1 MRLETL
7 DDAKRYLEGLINLE
21 RRRDFD
27 YEKLGLGRIRALL
40 EAVGHPERGLSCLH
54 IAGSKGKGT
63 VALAAEVLLR
73 AAGRRVGTYTSPHL
87 ESWTQ
92 RFRIDGAPVAA
103 QAMVGALRSMIPAV
117 EKLRQ
122 DPELRP
128 SFFDVSTALALVL
141 FRELGVDTGV
151 MEVGIGGRL
160 DSTNAILSKVSVVT
174 AIQLEHT
181 EKLGNTLEEI
191 CAEKAGI
198 LRAGVPAVHGPL
210 APGAYGVLAA
220 RAVACNTE
228 LHAVGA
234 PQAELGLDGLSIRLE
249 DGRELCAPVL
259 GLHQATN
266 LALAVRA
273 CELFLGRPLQGRE
286 LGALESLQLPARV
299 ERFGNTILD
308 CAHTPDSARE
318 LRRTLAA
325 VWPGRSW
332 VLVVSIAADKDAAR
346 ILAELAPPSR
356 ACVVTAA
363 EPVRSLAPEVLVP
376 LARSAGIEK
385 VEPHAQPEDALRRGL
400 ELAGP
405 DELVVLTG
413 SVYFAGA
420 VRPLLVGAKKGG

>member
-1 MRLETL
+1 MRLETP

-40 EAVGHPERGLSCLH
+40 EAVGHPEQGLSCLH

-63 VALAAEVLLR
+63 VALAAESLLR

-92 RFRIDGAPVAA
+92 RFRIDGAAVEA
-103 QAMVGALRSMIPAV
+103 QAMVRALRSMVPAV

-122 DPELRP
+122 DPALRP

-141 FRELGVDTGV
+141 FRELGVDAGV
-151 MEVGIGGRL
+151 MEVGLGGRL
-160 DSTNAILSKVSVVT
+160 DSTNTVLSRVSVIT

-181 EKLGNTLEEI
+181 EKLGNTVEEI

-198 LRAGVPAVHGPL
+198 LRAGIPAVHGPL
-210 APGAYGVLAA
+210 APGAYAVLAA

-234 PQAELGLDGLSIRLE
+234 PRAELGLDGLSIRLE
-249 DGRELCAPVL
+249 DGRELRAPIL

-273 CELFLGRPLQGRE
+273 CELFLGRPLESRE
-286 LGALESLQLPARV
+286 LAALESLHLPARL
-299 ERFGNTILD
+299 ERFGDVILD
-308 CAHTPDSARE
+308 CAHTPDSARA
-318 LRRTLAA
+318 LGRTLGA

-346 ILAELAPPSR
+346 ILAELAPSSR
-356 ACVVTAA
+356 VCVVTAA
-363 EPVRSLAPEVLVP
+363 EPVRSLNPEVLMP
-376 LARSAGIEK
+376 LARAAGIEE
-385 VEPHAQPEDALRRGL
+385 VEQQARPGDALRRAL

-420 VRPLLVGAKKGG
+420 VRPLLVGREGV

>member
-1 MRLETL
+1 MTPPPPPSAAPLR
-7 DDAKRYLEGLINLE
+7 K
-21 RRRDFD
+21 
-27 YEKLGLGRIRALL
+27 KLAQIHRCR
-40 EAVGHPERGLSCLH
+40 PERIIVGN
-54 IAGSKGKGT
+54 GS
-63 VALAAEVLLR
+63 
-73 AAGRRVGTYTSPHL
+73 
-87 ESWTQ
+87 
-92 RFRIDGAPVAA
+92 D
-103 QAMVGALRSMIPAV
+103 
-117 EKLRQ
+117 
-122 DPELRP
+122 EL
-128 SFFDVSTALALVL
+128 
-141 FRELGVDTGV
+141 
-151 MEVGIGGRL
+151 
-160 DSTNAILSKVSVVT
+160 
-174 AIQLEHT
+174 
-181 EKLGNTLEEI
+181 
-191 CAEKAGI
+191 
-198 LRAGVPAVHGPL
+198 
-210 APGAYGVLAA
+210 
-220 RAVACNTE
+220 
-228 LHAVGA
+228 
-234 PQAELGLDGLSIRLE
+234 
-249 DGRELCAPVL
+249 
-259 GLHQATN
+259 

>member
-40 EAVGHPERGLSCLH
+40 DAVGHPESGLPCLH

-73 AAGRRVGTYTSPHL
+73 ATGRRVGTYTSPHL

-92 RFRIDGAPVAA
+92 RFRVDGAPVAA

-286 LGALESLQLPARV
+286 LGALESLQLPARL
-299 ERFGNTILD
+299 ERFGDIILD

-318 LRRTLAA
+318 LRRTLVAL
-325 VWPGRSW
+325 WPGRRW

-346 ILAELAPPSR
+346 ILAELAPPAR
-356 ACVVTAA
+356 A
-363 EPVRSLAPEVLVP
+363 
-376 LARSAGIEK
+376 
-385 VEPHAQPEDALRRGL
+385 
-400 ELAGP
+400 
-405 DELVVLTG
+405 
-413 SVYFAGA
+413 
-420 VRPLLVGAKKGG
+420 

>member
-1 MRLETL
+1 MTLETL
-7 DDAKRYLEGLINLE
+7 DDATSYLEGLINLE

-40 EAVGHPERGLSCLH
+40 EAIGHPERGLPCLH

-92 RFRIDGAPVAA
+92 RFRIDGAPVAVE
-103 QAMVGALRSMIPAV
+103 AMVGALRSMIPAV

-141 FRELGVDTGV
+141 FRKLRVDAGV
-151 MEVGIGGRL
+151 MEVGMGGRL
-160 DSTNAILSKVSVVT
+160 DSTNAVESKVSVIT
-174 AIQLEHT
+174 TIQLEHT
-181 EKLGNTLEEI
+181 EKLGKTVEEI

-198 LRAGVPAVHGPL
+198 LRAGVPAAHGPL
-210 APGAYGVLAA
+210 VAGAYGVLAA

-228 LHAVGA
+228 LHAVTA
-234 PQAELGLDGLSIRLE
+234 PQAELRLDGLSVQLE
-249 DGRELCAPVL
+249 DGRELRAPIL

-273 CELFLGRPLQGRE
+273 CELFVGRPFRDRE
-286 LGALESLQLPARV
+286 LAALESLQLPARL
-299 ERFGNTILD
+299 ERFGDTILD

-318 LRRTLAA
+318 LRRTLGAL
-325 VWPGRSW
+325 WPGRPW
-332 VLVVSIAADKDAAR
+332 VLVVSISADKDAAR

-356 ACVVTAA
+356 ACIVTSA
-363 EPVRSLAPEVLVP
+363 EPVRSLAPEVLNA
-376 LARSAGIEK
+376 LARAAGIAE
-385 VEPHAQPEDALRRGL
+385 VESSAQPMDALQRAR

-420 VRPLLVGAKKGG
+420 LRPLLVGAQKGV

>member
-40 EAVGHPERGLSCLH
+40 RAVGHPERGLPCLH

-103 QAMVGALRSMIPAV
+103 QAMVGALRSMLPAV

-141 FRELGVDTGV
+141 FRELGVDAGV

-160 DSTNAILSKVSVVT
+160 DSTNAVESKVSVIT

-191 CAEKAGI
+191 CGEKAGI
-198 LRAGVPAVHGPL
+198 LRAGVPAAHGPL
-210 APGAYGVLAA
+210 AAGAYGVLAA

-228 LHAVGA
+228 LHAVGV
-234 PQAELGLDGLSIRLE
+234 PWAELGLDGLFVRLE
-249 DGRELCAPVL
+249 DGRELRAPIL
-259 GLHQATN
+259 GVHQATN

-273 CELFLGRPLQGRE
+273 CELFLGRSLDRLE
-286 LGALESLQLPARV
+286 LDALEALQLPARL
-299 ERFGNTILD
+299 ERFGDTILD

-318 LRRTLAA
+318 LRRTLDA
-325 VWPGRSW
+325 VWPGRPW

-356 ACVVTAA
+356 VCVVTAA
-363 EPVRSLAPEVLVP
+363 EPVRSLAPEVLVG
-376 LARSAGIEK
+376 LARAAGIED
-385 VEPHAQPEDALRRGL
+385 VEPHARPVDALRRAM

-420 VRPLLVGAKKGG
+420 VRPLLVGAQKGV